1 VQLVFHSTMSFS
13 CSLGMS
19 PFYLNKVP
27 SVSAYFHSRFVVLT
41 ELEKKDFFYCTFF
54 QAGSH
59 FTKNLTRTLLGFLC
73 VFFSKRQTAQRLPL
87 STGCQLQRGSLKVKC
102 PFFSLELIYICSRW
116 REGMGPFASFWAY
129 IFETAYSDVSR
140 WWRLKLSRC

>member
-1 VQLVFHSTMSFS
+1 
-13 CSLGMS
+13 
-19 PFYLNKVP
+19 
-27 SVSAYFHSRFVVLT
+27 VLT

-140 WWRLKLSRC
+140 WWRLKLSRCYNERGFSGCYCWLLMLMFDP